1 MLPYTLSNPIHILL
15 ISLVHLLKWV
25 INSLQLIFK
34 FWIYLVNG
42 EKHFCIENI
51 FYLTFRLLIFYIE
64 NYYYY
69 FLFGLVQLIFWATK
83 VPAWRATRDF
93 EIVSCLW
100 FQFVPASEGQM
111 PTRER
116 WVWLRA
122 TFPLLLR
129 VLKQVSGSKFMHAS
143 DRNLSLDVIGF
154 CDVANRGLFQT
165 AFLGQPLGETTI
177 SRRIYSAMVLINGL
191 AHGLSKSILKTPH
204 GQINNI
210 NKTLIF
216 TTGGLLN

>member
-1 MLPYTLSNPIHILL
+1 MVKN
-15 ISLVHLLKWV
+15 ISVLKIFFIWHLD
-25 INSLQLIFK
+25 S
-34 FWIYLVNG
+34 Y
-42 EKHFCIENI
+42 
-51 FYLTFRLLIFYIE
+51 LIFYIE
-64 NYYYY
+64 NYYNF

-93 EIVSCLW
+93 EIVSRLW

-111 PTRER
+111 LTWER

-165 AFLGQPLGETTI
+165 AFLGQPLGKLQFQGEYTPQWCWLMDWH
-177 SRRIYSAMVLINGL
+177 MVCQK
-191 AHGLSKSILKTPH
+191 AY
-204 GQINNI
+204 
-210 NKTLIF
+210 
-216 TTGGLLN
+216 